1 MRPELR
7 VPGVV
12 EAGRIFTLFSC
23 ACGQVECVADK
34 TEAPAETLHLTPA
47 EAAFSH

>member
-7 VPGVV
+7 VPGIV

-23 ACGQVECVADK
+23 ACGRVECVPDK
-34 TEAPAETLHLTPA
+34 TVAPAEALQL
-47 EAAFSH
+47 AAIS

>member
-1 MRPELR
+1 MRQEIR

-23 ACGQVECVADK
+23 ACGRVACVPDKAD
-34 TEAPAETLHLTPA
+34 APAEAPHPA
-47 EAAFSH
+47 AVEVAYS